1 MLKKRVRGWQAERQK
16 KKKKKEEGDFP
27 LGPVVKTLGSQSAGG
42 TGSVPG

>member
-1 MLKKRVRGWQAERQK
+1 MLKKRVRGWQAERQ

-27 LGPVVKTLGSQSAGG
+27 LGPVVKTLGSHSAGG